1 MNVIL
6 EHTVHIKARKEQV
19 WEALADFGNVYLY
32 APTVKS
38 SHSTSAN
45 TTGEGTTRHCEL
57 HPLGSLDET
66 ASDWVEGQGYVISID
81 KGAPFF
87 MKDIKT
93 SFNLGA
99 TDEGGTIASVESS
112 YDIKFG
118 PVGAFIHSLILK
130 PRLEKAFPLLLLGL
144 KQFVETGA
152 PVTRETLKA
161 S

>member
-1 MNVIL
+1 MAASL
-6 EHTVHIKARKEQV
+6 EHTIHIKAQKERV
-19 WEALADFGNVYLY
+19 WDAFADFGNVYLY

-38 SHSTSAN
+38 SQSTSAN

-57 HPLGSLDET
+57 HPLGSIKET

-81 KGAPFF
+81 KGAPFI

-93 SFNLGA
+93 SFNLGE
-99 TDEGGTIASVESS
+99 TDEGDTVASVETR

-118 PVGAFIHSLILK
+118 PVGAFIHSFILK

-144 KQFVETGA
+144 KQFVETGE
-152 PVTRETLKA
+152 PVTREAFKA
-161 S
+161 P